1 MKNKAIHSDNLK
13 KLYSASQAFAKVMIV
28 WLGILFLLSLL
39 ELILNGI
46 TRQMP
51 QHLFTVIGWS
61 WLMDIIFWLKWLW
74 LEYLIFVLI
83 YFYSQKAAY
92 TSSYVVL
99 TILAIAQLILI
110 GYFNTSLVPL
120 GGDLYG
126 YSIADIKQTIGA
138 SGGLSIGISIGFL
151 IVVIGV
157 IAAFRFLTKK
167 VNVGSKVALA
177 LPILSVLLLF
187 IPVNSFIGLPNL
199 DSDFSNNLV
208 VNKSDYFFTA
218 SYDHFFP
225 ANDEIDIYA
234 DNYIGDYEEGSTS
247 KVASFNYIDENEYPF
262 LHTDET
268 PDVLT
273 PFLKPNVKPPHIV
286 ILLVEGLGRAFT
298 NEGAY
303 LGNFTPFID
312 SLSGK
317 SLYWKNFLSEG
328 GRTFAVL
335 PSLMG
340 SLPFAKNGF
349 LEMGTQMPDHLSL
362 YSLLKHNGY
371 HTSFYYGGD
380 SKFDNMN
387 AFLKRNAVDEINDEF
402 TFPNGYQKLPAHN
415 GFTWGYTDDQ
425 LFNYYLN
432 TRKAVAEKAPE
443 LNVILTVATH
453 NPFFINNQEKY
464 LKLFEK
470 RMDQLKFDDAK
481 KSDYRNYKLQYSSI
495 MYTDES
501 LRNFFA
507 KYQKRNDYANT
518 IFFITGDHRMPEIPM
533 SNKIDRYHVPLI
545 IYSPMLKRTA
555 QMESISTHFDITPSV
570 LAYLKK
576 NFAIKTPSVVSWLG
590 QGLDTARNFRNVHS
604 YPMIQTKTDILDFVM
619 GEYHLNGNT
628 LFKLNNAMEEVS
640 VQDEAGY
647 NQLKNAFDNFKKKNA
662 KTVSGGKIVPDSLI
676 KKYSPL
682 LKQ

>member
-1 MKNKAIHSDNLK
+1 MKNKAIHSDSLK
-13 KLYSASQAFAKVMIV
+13 KIYLASQAFAKVMTI

-39 ELILNGI
+39 ELVLNGI
-46 TRQMP
+46 TRQVP
-51 QHLFTVIGWS
+51 SNLFAVIGWS

-74 LEYLIFVLI
+74 LEYLIFVLV

-92 TSSYVVL
+92 TSSYVLL
-99 TILAIAQLILI
+99 TILAVAQLILI

-151 IVVIGV
+151 VVVIGV
-157 IAAFRFLTKK
+157 IAAFRFLTAK
-167 VNVGSKVALA
+167 VSVGSKLALA

-187 IPVNSFIGLPNL
+187 IPINSWIGLPNL

-208 VNKSDYFFTA
+208 INKSDYFFTA

-225 ANDEIDIYA
+225 ANEEVDIYA
-234 DNYIGDYEEGSTS
+234 DNYIGDYEDGNAA
-247 KVASFNYIDENEYPF
+247 KVASFNYIDENQYPF

-273 PFLKPNVKPPHIV
+273 PFFRPNAKPPHIV

-335 PSLMG
+335 PSLIG

-349 LEMGTQMPDHLSL
+349 LEMGNQMPNHLSL

-387 AFLKRNAVDEINDEF
+387 AFLKKNAVDEINDEF

-432 TRKAVAEKAPE
+432 TRKPVAEKSPE

-464 LKLFEK
+464 LKLFEQ
-470 RMDQLKFDDAK
+470 RMDQLKFDDSK

-501 LRNFFA
+501 LRNFFTS
-507 KYQKRNDYANT
+507 YQKRSDYANT

-555 QMESISTHFDITPSV
+555 QIESISTHFDITPSI

-576 NFAIKTPSVVSWLG
+576 NYAIKTPSVVSWLG
-590 QGLDTARNFRNVHS
+590 QGLDTARSFRNVHN
-604 YPMIQTKTDILDFVM
+604 YPMIQTKTDMLDFVM

-640 VQDEAGY
+640 VPDETAY
-647 NQLKNAFDNFKKKNA
+647 NQLKNAFDNFKKQNTKIVNGA
-662 KTVSGGKIVPDSLI
+662 KIVPDSLI

-682 LKQ
+682 LK

>member
-1 MKNKAIHSDNLK
+1 MKDKAIHSDNLK

-39 ELILNGI
+39 ELVLNGI

-51 QHLFTVIGWS
+51 QHLFAVIGWS
-61 WLMDIIFWLKWLW
+61 WLMDVIFWLKWLW

-151 IVVIGV
+151 VVVIGV

-177 LPILSVLLLF
+177 LPILSILLLF
-187 IPVNSFIGLPNL
+187 IPISIFIGLPNL

-225 ANDEIDIYA
+225 ANEEVDIYA
-234 DNYIGDYEEGSTS
+234 DNYIGDYEEGNTS

-273 PFLKPNVKPPHIV
+273 PFLKPNAKPPHIV

-312 SLSGK
+312 SLAGK

-349 LEMGTQMPDHLSL
+349 LELGNQMPDHLSL
-362 YSLLKHNGY
+362 YSLLKYNGY

-387 AFLKRNAVDEINDEF
+387 VFLKKNAVDEINDEF
-402 TFPNGYQKLPAHN
+402 TFPNGYQKLPAQN

-425 LFNYYLN
+425 LFSYYLN

-464 LKLFEK
+464 LKLFEQ
-470 RMDQLKFDDAK
+470 RMDQLKFDDSK

-507 KYQKRNDYANT
+507 KYQKRSDYANT

-555 QMESISTHFDITPSV
+555 QMESISTHFDITPSI

-604 YPMIQTKTDILDFVM
+604 YPMIQTKTDMLDFVM

-640 VQDEAGY
+640 VQDEGAY
-647 NQLKNAFDNFKKKNA
+647 NQLKNAFDNFKKKN
-662 KTVSGGKIVPDSLI
+662 TKIVNGSKVVPDSLI

-682 LKQ
+682 LK

>member
-1 MKNKAIHSDNLK
+1 VLLLHLDFLT
-13 KLYSASQAFAKVMIV
+13 AKV
-28 WLGILFLLSLL
+28 S
-39 ELILNGI
+39 
-46 TRQMP
+46 
-51 QHLFTVIGWS
+51 
-61 WLMDIIFWLKWLW
+61 
-74 LEYLIFVLI
+74 
-83 YFYSQKAAY
+83 
-92 TSSYVVL
+92 
-99 TILAIAQLILI
+99 
-110 GYFNTSLVPL
+110 
-120 GGDLYG
+120 
-126 YSIADIKQTIGA
+126 
-138 SGGLSIGISIGFL
+138 
-151 IVVIGV
+151 
-157 IAAFRFLTKK
+157 
-167 VNVGSKVALA
+167 VGSKLALA

-187 IPVNSFIGLPNL
+187 IPINSWIGLPNL

-208 VNKSDYFFTA
+208 INKSDYFFTA

-225 ANDEIDIYA
+225 ANEEVDIYA
-234 DNYIGDYEEGSTS
+234 DNYIGDYEDGNAA
-247 KVASFNYIDENEYPF
+247 KVASFNYIDENQYPF

-273 PFLKPNVKPPHIV
+273 PFFRPNAKPPHIV

-335 PSLMG
+335 PSLIG

-349 LEMGTQMPDHLSL
+349 LEMGNQMPNHLSL

-387 AFLKRNAVDEINDEF
+387 AFLKKNAVDEINDEF

-432 TRKAVAEKAPE
+432 TRKPVAEKSPE

-464 LKLFEK
+464 LKLFEQ
-470 RMDQLKFDDAK
+470 RMDQLKFDDSK

-501 LRNFFA
+501 LRNFFTS
-507 KYQKRNDYANT
+507 YQKRSDYANT

-555 QMESISTHFDITPSV
+555 QIESISTHFDITPSI

-576 NFAIKTPSVVSWLG
+576 NYAIKTPSVVSWLG
-590 QGLDTARNFRNVHS
+590 QGLDTARSFRNVHN
-604 YPMIQTKTDILDFVM
+604 YPMIQTKTDMLDFVM

-640 VQDEAGY
+640 VPDETAY
-647 NQLKNAFDNFKKKNA
+647 NQLKNAFDNFKKQNTKIVNGA
-662 KTVSGGKIVPDSLI
+662 KIVPDSLI

-682 LKQ
+682 LK

>member
-1 MKNKAIHSDNLK
+1 MKNNIVNPDNLK
-13 KLYSASQAFAKVMIV
+13 KMYSASQAFAKVMLV

-46 TRQMP
+46 TRQFP
-51 QHLFTVIGWS
+51 QHIIAVIGWA

-74 LEYLIFVLI
+74 LEYLIFVLVF
-83 YFYSQKAAY
+83 YFAQKTVY
-92 TSSYVVL
+92 TITYVLLTVL
-99 TILAIAQLILI
+99 AVAQLILI

-138 SGGLSIGISIGFL
+138 SGGLSIGMTIAFL
-151 IVVIGV
+151 VVLIGV
-157 IAAFRFLTKK
+157 IAAFKLLTPKI
-167 VNVGSKVALA
+167 NVARKLALA
-177 LPILSVLLLF
+177 LPILSILLF
-187 IPVNSFIGLPNL
+187 FIPITNWIGLPNL
-199 DSDFSNNLV
+199 ESDFSNNLV
-208 VNKSDYFFTA
+208 LNKSDYFFSA
-218 SYDHFFP
+218 SYNHFFP
-225 ANDEIDIYA
+225 PNEEVDIYA
-234 DNYIGDYEEGSTS
+234 DNYIGDYEGGNTTQ
-247 KVASFNYIDENEYPF
+247 VASFNYINENEYPF
-262 LHTDET
+262 LHTEQT

-273 PFLKPNVKPPHIV
+273 PFFKPNAKPPHIV

-349 LEMGTQMPDHLSL
+349 LEMGNQMPNHLSL

-387 AFLKRNAVDEINDEF
+387 AFLKKNAVDEINDEF
-402 TFPNGYQKLPAHN
+402 TFPKGYQKLPAHN

-432 TRKAVAEKAPE
+432 TRKPIAEKAPE
-443 LNVILTVATH
+443 LSVILTVATH
-453 NPFFINNQEKY
+453 NPFFINNEEKY
-464 LKLFEK
+464 LKMFEQ
-470 RMDQLKFDDAK
+470 RMDYLKFEESK
-481 KSDYRNYKLQYSSI
+481 KSDYRNYKLQYASI

-501 LRNFFA
+501 LKNFFA
-507 KYQKRNDYANT
+507 KYQKRSDYQNT
-518 IFFITGDHRMPEIPM
+518 IFLITGDHRMPEIPM

-555 QMESISTHFDITPSV
+555 QMESISTHFDITPSL
-570 LAYLKK
+570 LAFLKK
-576 NFAIKTPSVVSWLG
+576 NYAIKTPSVTSWLG
-590 QGLDTARNFRNVHS
+590 QGLDTTRSFRNVHN
-604 YPMIQTKTDILDFVM
+604 YPIIQTKTDMLDFVM
-619 GEYHLNGNT
+619 GEYHLNGNS

-640 VQDEAGY
+640 IEDETTY
-647 NQLKNAFDNFKKKNA
+647 NQLKNAFDNFKKRNNKIANGA
-662 KTVSGGKIVPDSLI
+662 KIVPDSLI
-676 KKYSPL
+676 KKYSPN
-682 LKQ
+682 